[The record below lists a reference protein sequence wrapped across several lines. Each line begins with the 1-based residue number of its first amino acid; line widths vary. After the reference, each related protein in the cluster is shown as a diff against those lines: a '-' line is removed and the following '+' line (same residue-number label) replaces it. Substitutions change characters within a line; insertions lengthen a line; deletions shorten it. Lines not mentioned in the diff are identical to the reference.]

1 MASKHKKEL
10 QKNRKKEIIELKKT
24 GQWEPKQDKKPA
36 KKTKQVSFIQQLQT
50 KASQQNNKSKAKL
63 PLGRYFA
70 QFLAII
76 FVLSLI
82 LASIAPL
89 FR

>member
-10 QKNRKKEIIELKKT
+10 QKNKKKETLELKKI
-24 GQWEPKQDKKPA
+24 GKWEPKLDKKPIKKA
-36 KKTKQVSFIQQLQT
+36 KPASFIQQLQT
-50 KASQQNNKSKAKL
+50 KASQQNNKSATKL

-82 LASIAPL
+82 LASLAPL